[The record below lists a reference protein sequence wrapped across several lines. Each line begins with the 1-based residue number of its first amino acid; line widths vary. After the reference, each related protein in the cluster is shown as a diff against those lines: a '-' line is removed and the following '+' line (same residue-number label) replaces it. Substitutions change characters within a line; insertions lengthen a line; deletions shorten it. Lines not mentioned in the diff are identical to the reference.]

1 MLNVSQN
8 CDNEIKITFE
18 TLDNVKN
25 FDRAATKLEGDVIVS
40 CGRYDVDGKSLMGI
54 LSLSLTSVLNLKI
67 ISNNKEN
74 EDEFIEKISNVIV
87 TEDKGN

>member
-1 MLNVSQN
+1 M
-8 CDNEIKITFE
+8 IKTQFIKMNGIQDVMAF
-18 TLDNVKN
+18 VKIASSI
-25 FDRAATKLEGDVIVS
+25 DRDVLVKKGKYCI
-40 CGRYDVDGKSLMGI
+40 DGKSLMGI
-54 LSLSLTSVLNLKI
+54 LSLSLTSVMNLKI